1 MSTVCKFV
9 TCKFIV
15 KRLNSSFICSDELK
29 GLGLAIDSAGEKL
42 EYTKV
47 LAEEASTTVGD
58 IHTNALKI
66 YTDIYSLNI
75 PEINIPKLKEVA
87 ELTAA
92 EVS

>member
-1 MSTVCKFV
+1 
-9 TCKFIV
+9 
-15 KRLNSSFICSDELK
+15 LK
-29 GLGLAIDSAGEKL
+29 GLGLELGSTEEVL
-42 EYTKV
+42 EHTKV
-47 LAEEASTTVGD
+47 LAEVASGAVRD
-58 IHTNALKI
+58 VHANALKI